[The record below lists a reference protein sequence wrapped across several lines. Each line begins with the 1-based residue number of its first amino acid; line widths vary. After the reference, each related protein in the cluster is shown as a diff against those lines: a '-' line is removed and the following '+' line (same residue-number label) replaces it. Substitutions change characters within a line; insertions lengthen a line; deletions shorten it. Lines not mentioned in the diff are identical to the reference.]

1 MRHPH
6 VPRTWTGR
14 EALAVAEWLQQLAD
28 DVLEI
33 YSVEIR
39 VELLAREFERD
50 AGEPGAGGV
59 GRAAAEDLSPF

>member
-1 MRHPH
+1 VKHPH

-14 EALAVAEWLQQLAD
+14 EALAVAEWLQRLVD
-28 DVLEI
+28 DVFEV
-33 YSVEIR
+33 YHAEVR

-50 AGEPGAGGV
+50 AVELGAGGV